1 MQIQKHNATEVMALG
16 KAFAESGMFP
26 DIKSAAQ
33 AIVKI
38 QAGAELGIGPF
49 QSMSGIHI
57 ISGKPTIGAG
67 VMASMV
73 KASGKYNYKVTE
85 QTEKVCSIDFYEGK
99 DLIGTSTFT
108 IEDAKK
114 AGTKNLDKF
123 PRNMLFARGMSN
135 GVKWYTPDVF
145 AGPVYVPEE
154 MDAPITQDVP
164 HEVVPAIPPPAT
176 ITDKVFKDALKKVKE
191 GAMLKDG
198 SKSVAAWL
206 IEDVRLTESQV
217 AEFVKVLN
225 EEKVTFDDLKEIR
238 NSKPNTDNGTN

>member
-1 MQIQKHNATEVMALG
+1 MQIQKHSAPDVMALG

-67 VMASMV
+67 VMAAMV
-73 KASGKYNYKVTE
+73 KGSGKYDYKVLE
-85 QTEKVCSIDFYEGK
+85 ANEKVCKLEFFEGK
-99 DLIGTSTFT
+99 VSLGTSSFS

-123 PRNMLFARGMSN
+123 PRNMLFARAMSN

-154 MDAPITQDVP
+154 METVTQDVP
-164 HEVVPAIPPPAT
+164 HEVVSKRT
-176 ITDKVFKDALKKVKE
+176 LTDEQFQSALVKIQGGE
-191 GAMLKDG
+191 CIKG
-198 SKSVAAWL
+198 STVTVYDW
-206 IEDVRLTESQV
+206 IRTECQLTEQQEQV
-217 AEFVKVLN
+217 FSLLN
-225 EEKVTFDDLKEIR
+225 TQ
-238 NSKPNTDNGTN
+238 DNGTD

>member
-1 MQIQKHNATEVMALG
+1 MQIQKHNPTDVMALG

-67 VMASMV
+67 VMAAMV
-73 KASGKYNYKVTE
+73 KGSGKYDYKVLE
-85 QTEKVCSIDFYEGK
+85 ANEKVCKLEFYEGK
-99 DLIGTSTFT
+99 VSLGTSSFS

-123 PRNMLFARGMSN
+123 PRNMLFARAMSN

-154 MDAPITQDVP
+154 MEQVTQDVA
-164 HEVVPAIPPPAT
+164 HEVVSKRT
-176 ITDKVFKDALKKVKE
+176 LTDEQFQSALVKIQ
-191 GAMLKDG
+191 DG
-198 SKSVAAWL
+198 ECIKGSTVTVYDW
-206 IEDVRLTESQV
+206 IRTECELTEAQQQV
-217 AEFVKVLN
+217 FNLLN
-225 EEKVTFDDLKEIR
+225 TQ
-238 NSKPNTDNGTN
+238 DNGTD

>member
-1 MQIQKHNATEVMALG
+1 MQIQKHNPTDVMALG

-67 VMASMV
+67 VMAAMV
-73 KASGKYNYKVTE
+73 KGSGKYDYKVLE
-85 QTEKVCSIDFYEGK
+85 ANERVCKLEFYEGK
-99 DLIGTSTFT
+99 VSLGTSSFS

-123 PRNMLFARGMSN
+123 PRNMLFARAMSN

-154 MDAPITQDVP
+154 METVTQDVT
-164 HEVVPAIPPPAT
+164 HEVVSKRT
-176 ITDKVFKDALKKVKE
+176 LTDEQFQSALVKIQ
-191 GAMLKDG
+191 DG
-198 SKSVAAWL
+198 ECIKGSNVTVYDW
-206 IEDVRLTESQV
+206 IRNECELTEQQQQV
-217 AEFVKVLN
+217 FSL
-225 EEKVTFDDLKEIR
+225 I
-238 NSKPNTDNGTN
+238 NTQDNGTD

>member
-1 MQIQKHNATEVMALG
+1 MQIQKHNPTDVMALG

-67 VMASMV
+67 VMAAMV
-73 KASGKYNYKVTE
+73 KGSGKYDYKVLE
-85 QTEKVCSIDFYEGK
+85 ANEKVCKLEFYEGK
-99 DLIGTSTFT
+99 VSLGTSSFS

-123 PRNMLFARGMSN
+123 PRNMLFARAMSN

-154 MDAPITQDVP
+154 METVTQDVA
-164 HEVVPAIPPPAT
+164 HEVVSKRT
-176 ITDKVFKDALKKVKE
+176 LTDEQFQSALVKIQ
-191 GAMLKDG
+191 DG
-198 SKSVAAWL
+198 ECIKGSTVTVYDW
-206 IEDVRLTESQV
+206 IRTECELTEQQNQV
-217 AEFVKVLN
+217 FNLLN
-225 EEKVTFDDLKEIR
+225 T
-238 NSKPNTDNGTN
+238 TDNGTD

>member
-1 MQIQKHNATEVMALG
+1 MQLQKHNPIDVMALG

-73 KASGKYNYKVTE
+73 KASGKYDYKVLE
-85 QTEKVCSIDFYEGK
+85 ANEKVCSIEFFEGK
-99 DLIGTSTFT
+99 VSLGTSTFS
-108 IEDAKK
+108 IDDAKK

-123 PRNMLFARGMSN
+123 PRNMLFARAMSN

-145 AGPVYVPEE
+145 SGPVYVPEE
-154 MDAPITQDVP
+154 MEQVTQDVA
-164 HEVVPAIPPPAT
+164 HEVVPT
-176 ITDKVFKDALKKVKE
+176 KRTLTDEQFQAALVKIQ
-191 GAMLKDG
+191 DG
-198 SKSVAAWL
+198 ECIKGSTVTVYDW
-206 IEDVRLTESQV
+206 VRTECQLTEEQQNI
-217 AEFVKVLN
+217 FNL
-225 EEKVTFDDLKEIR
+225 I
-238 NSKPNTDNGTN
+238 NSTDNGID

>member
-1 MQIQKHNATEVMALG
+1 MQLQKHNPTDVMALG

-73 KASGKYNYKVTE
+73 KASGKYNYKVLE
-85 QTEKVCSIDFYEGK
+85 ANDKLCSIEFFEGK
-99 DLIGTSTFT
+99 VSLGTSTFS

-123 PRNMLFARGMSN
+123 PRNMLFARAMSN

-154 MDAPITQDVP
+154 MEAVTQDVP
-164 HEVVPAIPPPAT
+164 HEVVQPKRT
-176 ITDKVFKDALKKVKE
+176 LTDEQFQSALVKIQ
-191 GAMLKDG
+191 DG
-198 SKSVAAWL
+198 ECIKGSTVTVYDW
-206 IEDVRLTESQV
+206 VRTECQLTEAQQQV
-217 AEFVKVLN
+217 FSLLN
-225 EEKVTFDDLKEIR
+225 T
-238 NSKPNTDNGTN
+238 NDNGID